1 MLTAGPSSVRVVGIG
16 ASAGGLPAL
25 KAILGALPGDF
36 PAALLVV
43 LHLHPTIPSR
53 LAWLLGRHAAL
64 PVRTAA
70 SGDAIAG
77 STVYVAVPNL
87 HLMVEDRHIR
97 LVPSAAVHHVRPSI
111 DLLFASVARSYG
123 ADATAVVLT
132 GTGLDGAAG
141 IVAVKGAGGTTV
153 VQDPAEAAFPGMPSA
168 AIATHCVDH
177 VVPLAAIGPLLIRL
191 GGTVAGTSV

>member
-43 LHLHPTIPSR
+43 LHLHPTMPSR
-53 LAWLLGRHAAL
+53 LAWLLGRQAAL

-70 SGDAIAG
+70 SGDAIAPG
-77 STVYVAVPNL
+77 TVYVAVPNL
-87 HLMVEDRHIR
+87 HLMVEDRHLR

-141 IVAVKGAGGTTV
+141 IVAVKGAGGITV
-153 VQDPAEAAFPGMPSA
+153 VQDPTEAAFAGMPSA

-177 VVPLAAIGPLLIRL
+177 VVPLVAIGPLLIRL
-191 GGTVAGTSV
+191 AGTAAGTSV

>member
-1 MLTAGPSSVRVVGIG
+1 M
-16 ASAGGLPAL
+16 
-25 KAILGALPGDF
+25 
-36 PAALLVV
+36 

-64 PVRTAA
+64 PVRTAE
-70 SGDAIAG
+70 SGDAIAA

-123 ADATAVVLT
+123 AGATAVVLT

-141 IVAVKGAGGTTV
+141 IVAVKGAGGITV
-153 VQDPAEAAFPGMPSA
+153 VQDPKEAAFAGMPSA

-191 GGTVAGTSV
+191 ASTVAGTSA